1 MARDPH
7 IFQIGSTNYTTREYC
22 QSKGLHDNYEIK
34 KIQWRINTYIR
45 THTIQ
50 ETTKELTTL
59 VANTTRQTNKEIYV
73 VTPSGRRYH
82 KKCNQYH
89 EPSTTCQDAQK
100 DPLSDGRESPH
111 TPLQDL
117 IDAQTGSTPLLLDG
131 IRPWQGT
138 KKEREIA
145 QQQKEAREAAT
156 RKMITQQH
164 NGETETKELDQ
175 RELLKQTRWMEHNQK
190 WLNEA
195 GILPNA
201 EDIQKANKP
210 DSCGNWAYDPL
221 LNDIDYKHAVKQ
233 YALAIQR
240 VDVKTYELDQLKV
253 LIDPLQLELE
263 EAQKTLNEWHTKT
276 INILNTMNYKLQKWI
291 GSE

>member
-22 QSKGLHDNYEIK
+22 NYKGLHDNYEIK

-59 VANTTRQTNKEIYV
+59 VANTTRQTNKEIYIL
-73 VTPSGRRYH
+73 TPSGRRYH

-117 IDAQTGSTPLLLDG
+117 IDKQNNERLTMRRIDG

-145 QQQKEAREAAT
+145 QK
-156 RKMITQQH
+156 
-164 NGETETKELDQ
+164 NLD
-175 RELLKQTRWMEHNQK
+175 KQSKWMEHNEK

-210 DSCGNWAYDPL
+210 YDPL
-221 LNDIDYKHAVKQ
+221 QTDLDLQHAVKQ
-233 YALAIQR
+233 YAQAIQR
-240 VDVKTYELDQLKV
+240 VDEIK
-253 LIDPLQLELE
+253 LELE
-263 EAQKTLNEWHTKT
+263 DAQKVLNEWHTKT
-276 INILNTMNYKLQKWI
+276 INILNTANHELQKWI
-291 GSE
+291 GNK